1 MSRRALQ
8 RSPVLLEREWTLKRL
23 SPKQH
28 APLLDHAVRPDVFE
42 LRVNR
47 QSLDPIAFD

>member
-28 APLLDHAVRPDVFE
+28 APLLDHAMSGGRT
-42 LRVNR
+42 
-47 QSLDPIAFD
+47 SSSYA